1 MEVKKEMNAMLTM
14 SATEVRKDWS
24 RVLDSV
30 TRRRPAFIKRTHDN
44 VVLASTESLSAMLSD
59 VRYETNIFQEDD
71 GSITLSLDALDLVV
85 NEKSLESAK
94 KSLAND
100 IEEYAEEYYA
110 NYESYSVSPN
120 RRAHLPYVMK
130 ALIADSPKELEDAIE
145 CRAGKN

>member
-1 MEVKKEMNAMLTM
+1 MCSSDL
-14 SATEVRKDWS
+14 
-24 RVLDSV
+24 SV

-94 KSLAND
+94 KTLAND

>member
-1 MEVKKEMNAMLTM
+1 MLTM

-59 VRYETNIFQEDD
+59 VRYEATVFREDD

-85 NEKSLESAK
+85 NENSLESAK
-94 KSLAND
+94 KSLVND

-110 NYESYSVSPN
+110 NYESYSISPN

-130 ALIADSPKELEDAIE
+130 ALIADSSKELEDAIE
-145 CRAGKN
+145 CHVGKN

>member
-1 MEVKKEMNAMLTM
+1 MLTM

-130 ALIADSPKELEDAIE
+130 ALIADSHKELEDAIE
-145 CRAGKN
+145 CHAGKN

>member
-1 MEVKKEMNAMLTM
+1 MLTM

-30 TRRRPAFIKRTHDN
+30 TRRRPAFIKRTHDS
-44 VVLASTESLSAMLSD
+44 VVLASTESLSAMLSY
-59 VRYETNIFQEDD
+59 VRYETTIFQEDD

>member
-1 MEVKKEMNAMLTM
+1 MLTM

-44 VVLASTESLSAMLSD
+44 VVLVSTESLSAMLSD

-130 ALIADSPKELEDAIE
+130 ALIADSLKELEDAIE

>member
-1 MEVKKEMNAMLTM
+1 MLTM

>member
-1 MEVKKEMNAMLTM
+1 MLTM

-44 VVLASTESLSAMLSD
+44 VVLASTESLSAMLSY
-59 VRYETNIFQEDD
+59 VRYEATIFQEDD

-145 CRAGKN
+145 YHVGKN

>member
-1 MEVKKEMNAMLTM
+1 MLTM

-44 VVLASTESLSAMLSD
+44 VVLASTESLSAMLSY
-59 VRYETNIFQEDD
+59 VRYETTIFQEDD

-130 ALIADSPKELEDAIE
+130 ALIADSPQELEDAID
-145 CRAGKN
+145 CHAGKN

>member
-1 MEVKKEMNAMLTM
+1 MNAMLTM

-44 VVLASTESLSAMLSD
+44 VVLASTESLSAMLSY
-59 VRYETNIFQEDD
+59 VRYETTIFQEDD

>member
-1 MEVKKEMNAMLTM
+1 MNAMLTM

-30 TRRRPAFIKRTHDN
+30 TRRRPAFIKRTHDS

-59 VRYETNIFQEDD
+59 VRYETTILQEDD

-85 NEKSLESAK
+85 NEQSLESAK

-145 CRAGKN
+145 CHAGKN

>member
-1 MEVKKEMNAMLTM
+1 MEVTKEMNAMLTM

-44 VVLASTESLSAMLSD
+44 VVLASTESLSAMLSY
-59 VRYETNIFQEDD
+59 VRYETTIFQEDD

>member
-1 MEVKKEMNAMLTM
+1 MLTM

-94 KSLAND
+94 KTLAND

-145 CRAGKN
+145 CHAERTETLL

>member
-1 MEVKKEMNAMLTM
+1 MLTM

-130 ALIADSPKELEDAIE
+130 ALIADSLKELEDAIE

>member
-1 MEVKKEMNAMLTM
+1 MLTM

-30 TRRRPAFIKRTHDN
+30 TRRRPAFIKRTHDS

-59 VRYETNIFQEDD
+59 VRYETTILQEDD

-85 NEKSLESAK
+85 NEQSLESAK

-145 CRAGKN
+145 YNVGKN

>member
-1 MEVKKEMNAMLTM
+1 MLTM

-44 VVLASTESLSAMLSD
+44 VVLASTESLSAMLSY
-59 VRYETNIFQEDD
+59 VRYETTIFQEDD

-85 NEKSLESAK
+85 NEKSLEPAK

>member
-1 MEVKKEMNAMLTM
+1 MLTM

-94 KSLAND
+94 KTLAND

>member
-1 MEVKKEMNAMLTM
+1 MNAMLTM

-30 TRRRPAFIKRTHDN
+30 TRRRPAFIKRTHDS

-59 VRYETNIFQEDD
+59 VRYETTILQEDD

-130 ALIADSPKELEDAIE
+130 ALIADSPKELEDAIV
-145 CRAGKN
+145 CHVGKN

>member
-1 MEVKKEMNAMLTM
+1 MLTM

-44 VVLASTESLSAMLSD
+44 VVLASTESLSAMLSY
-59 VRYETNIFQEDD
+59 VRYETTIFQEDD

-145 CRAGKN
+145 YHVGKN

>member
-1 MEVKKEMNAMLTM
+1 MLTM

-44 VVLASTESLSAMLSD
+44 VVLASTESLSAMLSY
-59 VRYETNIFQEDD
+59 VRYETTIFQEDD

>member
-1 MEVKKEMNAMLTM
+1 MLTM

-85 NEKSLESAK
+85 NGKSFESAK

>member
-1 MEVKKEMNAMLTM
+1 MLTM
-14 SATEVRKDWS
+14 SATEVRKEWS

>member
-1 MEVKKEMNAMLTM
+1 MLTM

-130 ALIADSPKELEDAIE
+130 ALIADSTKELEDAIE
-145 CRAGKN
+145 CHVGKN

>member
-1 MEVKKEMNAMLTM
+1 MLTM

-30 TRRRPAFIKRTHDN
+30 TRRRPPFIKRTHDH
-44 VVLASTESLSAMLSD
+44 VLLASTASLSAMLSY
-59 VRYETNIFQEDD
+59 VRYETTIFQEDD

-145 CRAGKN
+145 RHAVKN

>member
-1 MEVKKEMNAMLTM
+1 MNAMLTM

>member
-1 MEVKKEMNAMLTM
+1 MLTM

-44 VVLASTESLSAMLSD
+44 VVLASTESLSAMLSY
-59 VRYETNIFQEDD
+59 VRYETTIFQEDD

-110 NYESYSVSPN
+110 NYERYSVSPN

>member
-1 MEVKKEMNAMLTM
+1 MLTM

-59 VRYETNIFQEDD
+59 VRYETIIFQEDD

-94 KSLAND
+94 KTLAND

-130 ALIADSPKELEDAIE
+130 ALIADSLKELEDAIE
-145 CRAGKN
+145 CRVGKN

>member
-1 MEVKKEMNAMLTM
+1 MNAMLTM

-30 TRRRPAFIKRTHDN
+30 TRRRPAFIKRTHDS

-59 VRYETNIFQEDD
+59 VRYETTILQEDD

-85 NEKSLESAK
+85 NEQSLESAK

-145 CRAGKN
+145 CHVGKN

>member
-1 MEVKKEMNAMLTM
+1 MLTM

-44 VVLASTESLSAMLSD
+44 VVLASTESLSAMLSY
-59 VRYETNIFQEDD
+59 VRYETTIFQEDD
-71 GSITLSLDALDLVV
+71 GSIT
-85 NEKSLESAK
+85 LESAK

-110 NYESYSVSPN
+110 NYERYSVSPN

-145 CRAGKN
+145 CHAGKN

>member
-1 MEVKKEMNAMLTM
+1 MLTM

-44 VVLASTESLSAMLSD
+44 VVLASTESLSAMLSY
-59 VRYETNIFQEDD
+59 VRYETTIFQEDD

-130 ALIADSPKELEDAIE
+130 ALIADEIGSNAIMKYLEITGNSVNAHE
-145 CRAGKN
+145 A

>member
-1 MEVKKEMNAMLTM
+1 MLTM
-14 SATEVRKDWS
+14 SATEVRKEWS

-145 CRAGKN
+145 CHA

>member
-1 MEVKKEMNAMLTM
+1 MLTM

-44 VVLASTESLSAMLSD
+44 VVLASTESLSAMLSY
-59 VRYETNIFQEDD
+59 VRYETTIFQEDD

-130 ALIADSPKELEDAIE
+130 ALIADSPQELEDAIE

>member
-1 MEVKKEMNAMLTM
+1 MLTM

-59 VRYETNIFQEDD
+59 VRYEANIFQEDD

-110 NYESYSVSPN
+110 NYESY
-120 RRAHLPYVMK
+120 
-130 ALIADSPKELEDAIE
+130 
-145 CRAGKN
+145 